1 MLFALLFLEIVC
13 DVYAAC
19 MAWHHFQISSG
30 LQDAQPAEV
39 KEDHEREEK
48 KNRGGSY
55 IEP

>member
-1 MLFALLFLEIVC
+1 MASFSDIIR
-13 DVYAAC
+13 AARC
-19 MAWHHFQISSG
+19 STG
-30 LQDAQPAEV
+30 GV